1 MMAPASLTMCV
12 FFIDF
17 VASGTVPSILA
28 ILRLMIALTLAPII
42 PVINWLVRFIT
53 IILIILIILILIILI
68 IFIVIIVFTTIIG
81 ISAGVRG
88 SQSETGY
95 SWRGFTRPFFRSV
108 DGWHLLLH
116 AVEVFDENLAK
127 VRFLACT
134 SRHTSGTARHT
145 SGTSRH
151 TSGTARDASCSNSS
165 IEIAGSSLPP
175 FPQESLDIEMLPI
188 SRSNGSNKSSSS
200 ALAQV

>member
-134 SRHTSGTARHT
+134 SRHTSGTAR
-145 SGTSRH
+145 
-151 TSGTARDASCSNSS
+151 DASCSNSS